1 MRGTRKSA
9 LMEES
14 EKLKKEVGDL
24 REQRT
29 KCRRARGSES
39 VTDSCTPS
47 MFIGSPGEDIDV
59 VYNV

>member
-24 REQRT
+24 REQRSYT
-29 KCRRARGSES
+29 CMETSIILWHISYACWKFTWSFRLRP
-39 VTDSCTPS
+39 T
-47 MFIGSPGEDIDV
+47 
-59 VYNV
+59 